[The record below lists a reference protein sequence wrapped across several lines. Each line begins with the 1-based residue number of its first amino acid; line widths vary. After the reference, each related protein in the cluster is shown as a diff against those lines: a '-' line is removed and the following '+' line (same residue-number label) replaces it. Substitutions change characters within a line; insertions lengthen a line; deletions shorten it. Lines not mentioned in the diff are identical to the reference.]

1 MTVSATQCLAQG
13 TSNNKCSATYGGAS
27 AASEPETRAVQ
38 TRITQLSHKLL
49 ALVSVHTFG
58 NLWLYPGGAP
68 AGRSC
73 TRNDHNQQQVQQQ
86 SYWCETSI
94 TLANGDVCIT
104 RFRVSNDTTT

>member
-68 AGRSC
+68 ATIQC
-73 TRNDHNQQQVQQQ
+73 ATNADHAQQVM
-86 SYWCETSI
+86 TS
-94 TLANGDVCIT
+94 
-104 RFRVSNDTTT
+104 

>member
-58 NLWLYPGGAP
+58 NYWLYPGGAP
-68 AGRSC
+68 VGRSC
-73 TRNDHNQQQVQQQ
+73 TRNDDNQQQVQQQ

-94 TLANGDVCIT
+94 LANGNVCIT